1 MFWKTVKKNS
11 TTSLPQVDSKM
22 TSLSYPM
29 QKQRVEKN
37 KLRKGRFFL
46 PVLVAFSSLFLST
59 GASYAES
66 YVGAWRKGSDA
77 YALYQYNNWTSFT
90 SKWKQL
96 GQQNLRLVD
105 MEVKKIGNTTKY
117 VGVWRKG
124 SDGYALYR
132 FDSWSKLTKKWQ
144 ELAKQNLRLVDI
156 EVEKFGIKTY
166 YYGVWRKGSD
176 KYALYSYDS

>member
-1 MFWKTVKKNS
+1 MIWKTIKGNS
-11 TTSLPQVDSKM
+11 KTSLPQVDSKI

-105 MEVKKIGNTTKY
+105 MEVKKVGNTTKY

-124 SDGYALYR
+124 SDAHALYLYKN
-132 FDSWSKLTKKWQ
+132 WSDFTKKWK
-144 ELAKQNLRLVDI
+144 ELNQKNLRLVDI
-156 EVEKFGIKTY
+156 
-166 YYGVWRKGSD
+166 GVID
-176 KYALYSYDS
+176 D